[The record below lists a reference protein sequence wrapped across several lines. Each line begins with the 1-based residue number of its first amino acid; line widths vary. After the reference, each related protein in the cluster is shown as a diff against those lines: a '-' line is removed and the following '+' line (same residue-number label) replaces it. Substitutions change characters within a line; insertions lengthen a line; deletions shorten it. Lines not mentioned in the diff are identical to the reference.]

1 MELSLPGIFVPVNLL
16 FFGILVPP
24 ELSLPGAFTPEE
36 GNLTE
41 QYSTEYIVGGKS
53 LVYGSTEL
61 MLPYDSTVLISPTL
75 YVPMFSDNSLLKL
88 IF

>member
-16 FFGILVPP
+16 FFGILFPP

-61 MLPYDSTVLISPTL
+61 MLPYDSTHIP
-75 YVPMFSDNSLLKL
+75 DSLCTDVQ
-88 IF
+88 